1 MIFTMKIVCEVI
13 LKTKLF
19 INVGR
24 KNDIG
29 DTLPCIVRDK
39 EHEMFKDYTM
49 QNSLYNEKALL
60 CIIEHYRSLIKTKIV
75 GGNLLAILSIALPL
89 LLSFYGKNGFD
100 FKSLATALPYI
111 LSFTIIIVILYFS
124 YNQFIEAKKLL
135 KGEDG
140 MNERLEEIFSEL
152 YIEYVNELK
161 GKKLE
166 KTKNKKLVN
175 KKTKSTKRN

>member
-1 MIFTMKIVCEVI
+1 MIITNIVLTRI
-13 LKTKLF
+13 
-19 INVGR
+19 
-24 KNDIG
+24 
-29 DTLPCIVRDK
+29 
-39 EHEMFKDYTM
+39 
-49 QNSLYNEKALL
+49 
-60 CIIEHYRSLIKTKIV
+60 
-75 GGNLLAILSIALPL
+75 
-89 LLSFYGKNGFD
+89 
-100 FKSLATALPYI
+100 
-111 LSFTIIIVILYFS
+111 YFS